1 MPAKFWV
8 PASGENPLTEYQTT
22 LLTFKSEV
30 DLPMEKVVQLLED
43 RLDSL
48 VDDDRENGGSPESLA
63 GQLLPS
69 LQGVPSLN
77 GALLAQT
84 EEVSSLLS
92 KVEWDRSHPRP
103 LSPQEEESKSQ
114 MSLLEAMEALQDP

>member
-8 PASGENPLTEYQTT
+8 PASGEESLSEGQAS

-30 DLPMEKVVQLLED
+30 DLTEERVYQLLED

-48 VDDDRENGGSPESLA
+48 VEKDLENGGSPESLA
-63 GQLLPS
+63 EQLLPS
-69 LQGVPSLN
+69 LQGQPLT
-77 GALLAQT
+77 GALLVQT
-84 EEVSSLLS
+84 EEASQLLS
-92 KVEWDRSHPRP
+92 KVDWDRSQPRP
-103 LSPQEEESKSQ
+103 LSPQEEESLSE